1 MGQVNQLS
9 SQGRF
14 MNRHSFAV
22 FSGIVRENHWGS
34 LIRIVP
40 SYSTVSVIHSPSVPS
55 SFCSSRSVIPLV
67 PFVVFVG
74 DSNYSVELDFME
86 GIGVVEIAI
95 SQNGS
100 VIYSSSENILS
111 PLRKYLQ
118 LPFGVSGEYCIEI
131 KGDNGAYAYGC
142 FEL

>member
-40 SYSTVSVIHSPSVPS
+40 SYSTVSVSHSPSVPS
-55 SFCSSRSVIPLV
+55 SFCSALPVQNRISVSYQRPT
-67 PFVVFVG
+67 
-74 DSNYSVELDFME
+74 
-86 GIGVVEIAI
+86 
-95 SQNGS
+95 
-100 VIYSSSENILS
+100 SSSLFC
-111 PLRKYLQ
+111 P
-118 LPFGVSGEYCIEI
+118 PFSSAVMGIAASGCATSA
-131 KGDNGAYAYGC
+131 GGSRQ
-142 FEL
+142 